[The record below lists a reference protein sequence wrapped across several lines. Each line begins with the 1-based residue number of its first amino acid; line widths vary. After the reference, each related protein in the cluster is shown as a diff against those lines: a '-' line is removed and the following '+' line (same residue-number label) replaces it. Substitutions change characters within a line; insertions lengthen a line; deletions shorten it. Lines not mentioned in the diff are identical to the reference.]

1 MARVL
6 AGKEDIA
13 EFIRLVVLS
22 VEQSMYA
29 DALNAL
35 STGLAAI
42 PAGDL
47 NVTGAFDMQS
57 LVKMA
62 QKVQALNGGIKPV
75 ITGSATA
82 LMNVIPDSSLGYRMN
97 VDGNGGAIQLIKNV
111 MGYDVIALEPAVG
124 TDGNLILADNEI
136 YVVSPAQDKLV
147 KGAMST
153 ALTNSN
159 NFYDNADLTQN
170 FTYRKEWGFEF
181 ASAATAGK
189 YQISNT

>member
-13 EFIRLVVLS
+13 EFIRVVVAS

-47 NVTGAFDMQS
+47 NVTGAFDMKA
-57 LVKMA
+57 LIKMA
-62 QKVQALNGGIKPV
+62 QEVQARNAGVKPV
-75 ITGSATA
+75 IVGSATA
-82 LMNVIPDSSLGYRMN
+82 LMNVVPDSSLGYRMN
-97 VDGNGGAIQLIKNV
+97 VDGNGGAVQLIKNV
-111 MGYDVIALEPAVG
+111 MGYDVIALDPAIG
-124 TDGNLILADNEI
+124 ADGGLVLADNEI
-136 YVVSPAQDKLV
+136 YVISPAQNKIV
-147 KGAMST
+147 QGAMSS

-159 NFYDNADLTQN
+159 GFYDNADLTQN
-170 FTYRKEWGFEF
+170 FTYRKAWNFEF
-181 ASAATAGK
+181 IGAATAGI
-189 YQISNT
+189 YTVTE